1 MPDVRTTLLELLA
14 LPVQLT
20 RSAMLVPGLVNQAA
34 RIMEDIAGVAAAA
47 DEVLDVVRGTVM
59 RIQHTADAAAALP
72 KRVARVIEASEA
84 LPGQAFG
91 VIERATGVFDGAT
104 VLIGEIDGIPDRLR
118 PLIDALAE
126 LDPGVATQLGHLI
139 PTVGPLL
146 SRLES
151 EVIPSIMSIQALV
164 PVVELLHRNVD
175 ELQSVVS
182 EVGKL
187 LGSVPGAS
195 MLRRRV
201 DAPKAPA
208 KPKPPATGAG

>member
-1 MPDVRTTLLELLA
+1 MPGLPGVSGLRATLGELLA
-14 LPVQLT
+14 LPVSLT
-20 RSAMLVPGLVNQAA
+20 RSAMLVPGIVNQAA
-34 RIMEDIAGVAAAA
+34 RIMEDIAAIVGAA
-47 DEVLDVVRGTVM
+47 DEVLEVVRGTVT
-59 RIQHTADAAAALP
+59 RIQHTADAAASLP
-72 KRVARVIEASEA
+72 KRVAHVIEQTEA

-91 VIERATGVFDGAT
+91 VIERATGVFDGANS
-104 VLIGEIDGIPDRLR
+104 LIGQIDAIPERLR
-118 PLIDALAE
+118 PLVDALAE

-151 EVIPSIMSIQALV
+151 EVIPSVMSIQSLV

-187 LGSVPGAS
+187 LASVPGAS
-195 MLRRRV
+195 MLRRRA
-201 DAPKAPA
+201 DSSKSGQQD
-208 KPKPPATGAG
+208 T